1 MAVKN
6 LLSRL
11 QSLPEAIKV
20 SIIGTGSTGKGIFF
34 QTHITPGIECVA
46 IADIDINKAIECAEF
61 MHRDYTV
68 VETASTLDEA
78 INQGRLAV
86 CSDGELIC
94 QSQLVQVL
102 VEASSSI
109 VKGGQFARH
118 SLESGKIVAMMNA
131 EADLI
136 FGPALMKIA
145 ERNNVV
151 YTSCDGDQHTCLRR
165 LIGDI
170 QMFGFQ
176 LVMAGNIKGFLD
188 RYSNPTAIIPEADKR
203 NLDYQMC
210 ASYTDGSKLC
220 IEMSLIANGFGLL
233 TPIPGMYGPKCNHV
247 MDALTAYD
255 LETLWQERKPF
266 VDYVLGAEPKG
277 GVFVIGYTESK
288 YQQFMLD
295 WFPVELGKGPF
306 RLFYRPYHLIHF
318 EALRTVAEAYLEGTS
333 LLKPAHGFATNVYAY
348 AKKDLPIGTVLD
360 GIGGYAF
367 YGLIENC
374 VDNRTKP
381 GLPICLGENVILKR
395 DVRKDAKIYME
406 DLETLPS
413 LDKYELYYEIAGIP
427 SSS

>member
-1 MAVKN
+1 MRS

-11 QSLPEAIKV
+11 ERLPKPIKV
-20 SIIGTGSTGKGIFF
+20 SIIGIGSTGKGIFY

-46 IADIDINKAIECAEF
+46 IADIDISKAIECAEVL
-61 MHRDYTV
+61 RRKYSV
-68 VETASTLDEA
+68 VETVSAVDEA
-78 INQGRLAV
+78 IRGGRLAV
-86 CSDGELIC
+86 CEDGELLC
-94 QSQLVQVL
+94 QSELSEVTI
-102 VEASSSI
+102 ESSSSI
-109 VKGGQFARH
+109 VKGGEFARR
-118 SLESGKIVAMMNA
+118 SLDSGKIVVMMNA

-165 LIGDI
+165 LVDDI

-220 IEMSLIANGFGLL
+220 IEMSLIANAFGLS
-233 TPIPGMYGPKCNHV
+233 TPTPGMYGPKCKHV
-247 MDALTAYD
+247 MDALEAYD
-255 LETLWQERKPF
+255 LEALWKDRKPL

-277 GVFVIGYTESK
+277 GVFVIGYTESE

-318 EALRTVAEAYLEGTS
+318 ESLRTVAEAYLDGTA
-333 LLKPAHGFATNVYAY
+333 LLKPDYGFKTNVYAY
-348 AKKDLPIGTVLD
+348 AKKDLPKGTELD

-374 VDNRTKP
+374 ADNRIKP
-381 GLPICLGENVILKR
+381 GLPVCLAEDVSLKR

-413 LDKYELYYEIAGIP
+413 PDKYELYYEIAGIP
-427 SSS
+427 TLS